1 LPGQRWSACT
11 CRGEDHPGPSTNKG
25 RGSPEIDIIEAQINI
40 ADAIGE
46 VSQSLQTA
54 PFDDFYQFD
63 NTSNNIEQYYPLEM
77 QPNTYLGGVYQQA
90 VSVLVNTDRQN
101 YRANGGGFGV
111 YGFEYTANPD
121 AREDGYVTWVSS
133 GKPSWT
139 MRAGATDANP
149 RTQISRRPVPE
160 EPMTII
166 LNFGEPR
173 VVQTLRFGQPTN
185 PSPFPL
191 AGMSNNFQAVDFDNL
206 VFVRPGGVPE

>member
-1 LPGQRWSACT
+1 LTSGANDGPLSFLPGQRWSACT

-54 PFDDFYQFD
+54 PFDDNYQYD
-63 NTSNNIEQYYPLEM
+63 NTSNNIEQYYPSEM
-77 QPNTYLGGVYQQA
+77 QPNSYLGGVYQQA

-101 YRANGGGFGV
+101 YRSNGGGFGV
-111 YGFEYTANPD
+111 YGFEYTANPN

-166 LNFGEPR
+166 LNFGEP
-173 VVQTLRFGQPTN
+173 
-185 PSPFPL
+185 
-191 AGMSNNFQAVDFDNL
+191 
-206 VFVRPGGVPE
+206 